1 MAAITVGG
9 LPPSTTTCGYR
20 SHAQMRSPRK
30 VAPVKSIEVGQEGNL
45 EQVVLPQHG
54 ADRFQNAGV
63 TVLATPVL
71 CHWFESA
78 AVRAI
83 AAQLESGEA
92 TVGTRLRIEHL
103 KATPMGMQVRVTAR
117 VVAAEGRRV
126 DFEVS
131 AFDDVE
137 LIARG
142 THERVVID
150 LERFLARVQT
160 KRAAGLKRGPDV
172 H

>member
-1 MAAITVGG
+1 VG
-9 LPPSTTTCGYR
+9 R
-20 SHAQMRSPRK
+20 
-30 VAPVKSIEVGQEGNL
+30 EGSL
-45 EQVVLPQHG
+45 EQVVRPEHG

-78 AVRAI
+78 AVLAI
-83 AAQLESGEA
+83 AEQLESGEA
-92 TVGTRLRIEHL
+92 TLGTRLSIEHL
-103 KATPMGMQVRVTAR
+103 KATPIGMSVRVTAR

-131 AFDDVE
+131 AFDEVE

-142 THERVVID
+142 THQRFVVD
-150 LERFLARVQT
+150 LERFLAGVQAKT
-160 KRAAGLKRGPDV
+160 TSGTLNG
-172 H
+172 

>member
-1 MAAITVGG
+1 
-9 LPPSTTTCGYR
+9 
-20 SHAQMRSPRK
+20 
-30 VAPVKSIEVGQEGNL
+30 VGQEGTL
-45 EQVVLPQHG
+45 EQIVQPEHG

-83 AAQLESGEA
+83 AEQLESGEA
-92 TVGTRLRIEHL
+92 TVGTRLGMEHL
-103 KATPMGMQVRVTAR
+103 KATPVGMQVRVTAR
-117 VVAAEGRRV
+117 VVAVDGRRV

-137 LIARG
+137 LVARG

-150 LERFLARVQT
+150 LERFLARAQS
-160 KRAAGLKRGPDV
+160 KRAPV
-172 H
+172 

>member
-1 MAAITVGG
+1 
-9 LPPSTTTCGYR
+9 
-20 SHAQMRSPRK
+20 MRSPRK
-30 VAPVKSIEVGQEGNL
+30 VAHVRPIGAGREGRL
-45 EQVVLPQHG
+45 EQIVRPEHG

-83 AAQLESGEA
+83 AEQLESGEA
-92 TVGTRLRIEHL
+92 TVGSRLTIEHL
-103 KATPMGMQVRVTAR
+103 KATPVGMQVRVTAR
-117 VVAAEGRRV
+117 VVAVDGRRV

-150 LERFLARVQT
+150 LERFLARVQS
-160 KRAAGLKRGPDV
+160 KRAPV
-172 H
+172 

>member
-1 MAAITVGG
+1 
-9 LPPSTTTCGYR
+9 
-20 SHAQMRSPRK
+20 
-30 VAPVKSIEVGQEGNL
+30 VAPVGSISVGQEGSL
-45 EQVVLPQHG
+45 EQVVRTEHG

-83 AAQLESGEA
+83 AEQLEPGEA
-92 TVGTRLRIEHL
+92 SVGTRLSIEHL
-103 KATPMGMQVRVTAR
+103 KATPIGMTVRVKAR
-117 VVAAEGRRV
+117 VVAAEGRRI

-137 LIARG
+137 LVARG
-142 THERVVID
+142 THERFVVD
-150 LERFLARVQT
+150 LGRFLAGVQA
-160 KRAAGLKRGPDV
+160 KAASRT
-172 H
+172 

>member
-1 MAAITVGG
+1 M
-9 LPPSTTTCGYR
+9 
-20 SHAQMRSPRK
+20 
-30 VAPVKSIEVGQEGNL
+30 KSIGVGHEGSL
-45 EQVVLPQHG
+45 EHIVRPEHG
-54 ADRFQNAGV
+54 ADRFQNPGV

-83 AAQLESGEA
+83 AEQLESGEA
-92 TVGTRLRIEHL
+92 TVGTRVSIEHL
-103 KATPMGMQVRVTAR
+103 KATPVGMQVRVTAR
-117 VVAAEGRRV
+117 VVAVDGRRV

-137 LIARG
+137 LVARG

-150 LERFLARVQT
+150 LERFLARVQA
-160 KRAAGLKRGPDV
+160 KRASGLKRGADV
-172 H
+172 R